1 MSSAAEVG
9 ESPAPPKLCDYA
21 VEVTLE
27 RLGRMLSH
35 IEGVRKGDAPGP
47 VHQMRVWSRR
57 TRAALEIFHVCFDT
71 KAFAEVERAVKSAT
85 DALSEARDLD
95 VMIENLKSRAEKLP
109 ASHRTGI
116 ESFVERLQE
125 QRDGLQTAV
134 ATAVTDLESRDLG
147 QHFRDLA
154 QKAAEQR
161 TAAELEANSLV
172 KPKAKRPRKGT
183 R

>member
-1 MSSAAEVG
+1 MDTVAEAG
-9 ESPAPPKLCDYA
+9 EAPAPPKLCDYA
-21 VEVTLE
+21 VEVTVE
-27 RLGRMLSH
+27 RLDRMLSH
-35 IEGVRKGDAPGP
+35 IDGVRKGDAPGP

-57 TRAALEIFHVCFDT
+57 TRAALEIFHVCFNSRE
-71 KAFAEVERAVKSAT
+71 FGEVERAVKSAT

-95 VMIENLKSRAEKLP
+95 VMIENLRARAEKLP

-116 ESFVERLQE
+116 ESFVNRLKD
-125 QRDGLQTAV
+125 QRDGLQATV

-161 TAAELEANSLV
+161 QAEALEAIGRA
-172 KPKAKRPRKGT
+172 KPKPKRSRKG
-183 R
+183 RR